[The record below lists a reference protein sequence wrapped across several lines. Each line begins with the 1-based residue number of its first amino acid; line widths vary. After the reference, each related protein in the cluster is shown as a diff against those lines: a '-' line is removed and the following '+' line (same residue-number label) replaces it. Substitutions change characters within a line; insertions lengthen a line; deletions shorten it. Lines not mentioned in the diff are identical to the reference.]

1 MEKPT
6 AVYRDECS
14 HVLWSAKS
22 PLINSSSTADENRRG
37 RRRRWRRGRA
47 TSISTQPFH
56 SPFPYHDSTAP
67 GVAIKR
73 TISVVIVIR
82 YVSIPSRRRTQP
94 KRRNPAE
101 DVAQLAGP
109 KQPEE
114 DDSRCDRDCGSPVR
128 PLTQV
133 CVPHV
138 FGVDAEDA
146 CH

>member
-1 MEKPT
+1 M
-6 AVYRDECS
+6 
-14 HVLWSAKS
+14 
-22 PLINSSSTADENRRG
+22 
-37 RRRRWRRGRA
+37 
-47 TSISTQPFH
+47 
-56 SPFPYHDSTAP
+56 
-67 GVAIKR
+67 
-73 TISVVIVIR
+73 
-82 YVSIPSRRRTQP
+82 SIPSRRRTRP

-138 FGVDAEDA
+138 LGVDAKYA
-146 CH
+146 CHGAKREEYDRDDGERVDGALLAVLGCLDLVLVLQMQSENAQKGDSNKFSMWAGVASHEPLPPAR